1 MKQLSSTGSPY
12 EKTLGYSRAVRTG
25 DTVHVSGCSGLLR
38 REAAPE
44 GNASEQFHV
53 AAAKLKDT
61 LEKAGARLQDVVL
74 TRVYLTDAKDW
85 ESIGAAHGEVFGD
98 IRPASTMVQVVRL
111 IDEAMLVEIEAVA
124 IIPEPT
130 NLNLAAPQQHEQKRN
145 Q

>member
-1 MKQLSSTGSPY
+1 MKQLISTGSPY

-38 REAAPE
+38 REATPE
-44 GNASEQFHV
+44 GSASEQFHA

-74 TRVYLTDAKDW
+74 TRVYLTDATDW
-85 ESIGAAHGEVFGD
+85 ESIGAAHGAVFGD

-111 IDEAMLVEIEAVA
+111 IDEAMLVEIEAIA
-124 IIPEPT
+124 IISEST
-130 NLNLAAPQQHEQKRN
+130 N
-145 Q
+145 